1 MQKLTTALEL
11 CNQAFFNNDQ
21 QRDNRPTESFRME
34 QQLNSVFLNLM
45 LALFNISSDKPLLV
59 VEMYQA

>member
-1 MQKLTTALEL
+1 MALEL
-11 CNQAFFNNDQ
+11 CNQAFFKNEQNRND
-21 QRDNRPTESFRME
+21 RPTESFRIE

-59 VEMYQA
+59 VEMY

>member
-1 MQKLTTALEL
+1 MQKLTIALEL
-11 CNQAFFNNDQ
+11 CNQSFFNNEQ
-21 QRDNRPTESFRME
+21 QRDNHPTESFRME